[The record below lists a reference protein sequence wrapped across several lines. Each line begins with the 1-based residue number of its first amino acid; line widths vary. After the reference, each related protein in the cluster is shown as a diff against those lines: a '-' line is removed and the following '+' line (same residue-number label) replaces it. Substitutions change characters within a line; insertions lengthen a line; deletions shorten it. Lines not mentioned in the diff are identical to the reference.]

1 MIKKAHAFAA
11 FFALISMAGGVQ
23 AGGDPEAGKAKSDL
37 CQGCHGGDGMSVNP
51 ECPNLA
57 GQKAGYIV
65 KQVTDFQKGHRNND
79 TMSPMAGMVENMQDL
94 KDIAVFFSSMNT
106 MTAAK
111 FMTPAPSDKK
121 LIAQGEKL
129 YAEGNMAEGLY
140 ACVNCHGQKGK
151 GKDASNQIFPV
162 IGGQHEAYLR
172 KQLTDFRAA
181 ARTNDPAG
189 MMGDIA
195 KRIGDNELDA
205 LVAYLSN
212 Q

>member
-23 AGGDPEAGKAKSDL
+23 AGGDPEAGKGKSDL

-57 GQKAGYIV
+57 GQKAGYII
-65 KQVTDFQKGHRNND
+65 KQVVDFQKGHRNND
-79 TMSPMAGMVENMQDL
+79 TMSPMAAMLEDPQDM
-94 KDIAVFFSSMNT
+94 KDVAAFFAAMPV

-111 FMTPAPSDKK
+111 YSSPAPSDKK
-121 LIAQGEKL
+121 AIAKGEKL
-129 YAEGNMAEGLY
+129 FAEGNPESGLY
-140 ACVNCHGQKGK
+140 GCVNCHGQKGK
-151 GKDASNQIFPV
+151 GKDAANQIFPV
-162 IGGQHEAYLR
+162 IGGQQETYLR
-172 KQLTDFRAA
+172 KQLTDFRVA

-195 KRIGDNELDA
+195 KKLADDEMEA
-205 LVAYLSN
+205 LIAYLAN